1 MIKVVKEAV
10 NKATNEML
18 IESGKKAGK
27 YAGRIVVLG
36 AAAIG
41 GNYVVHK
48 TKEKG
53 IQLTRDIEK
62 GIKDGSQDVADIINQ
77 NKKPEPIKTGKKIV
91 LGAGKAVGVAAIA
104 GIGAIGGAMI
114 TGYVREKGK
123 DLTEEIMAD
132 YRKMKYFV
140 EEESAINVMDD
151 EIEYL

>member
-1 MIKVVKEAV
+1 MIGIVKQAIDKATDEMIK
-10 NKATNEML
+10 
-18 IESGKKAGK
+18 ESSKKAGQ
-27 YAGRIVVLG
+27 YAVRVVALG

-53 IQLTRDIEK
+53 IELTKNIEK
-62 GIKDGSQDVADIINQ
+62 GIKESSQEMADVINQ
-77 NKKPEPIKTGKKIV
+77 KKKPEPIKAGKKIV
-91 LGAGKAVGVAAIA
+91 VGAGKAVGVAAIA
-104 GIGAIGGAMI
+104 GLGAIGGAML

-123 DLTEEIMAD
+123 DLTEEVMAD

-140 EEESAINVMDD
+140 EEETAINTIDD

>member
-1 MIKVVKEAV
+1 MIGIVKQAIDKATDEMIK
-10 NKATNEML
+10 
-18 IESGKKAGK
+18 ESSKKAGQ
-27 YAGRIVVLG
+27 YAVRVVVLG

-53 IQLTRDIEK
+53 IELTKNIEK
-62 GIKDGSQDVADIINQ
+62 GIKESSQEMADVINQ
-77 NKKPEPIKTGKKIV
+77 KKKPEPIKAGKKIV
-91 LGAGKAVGVAAIA
+91 VGAGKAVGVAAIA
-104 GIGAIGGAMI
+104 GLGAIGGAML

-123 DLTEEIMAD
+123 DLTEEVMAD

-140 EEESAINVMDD
+140 EEETAINTIDD